1 VLGVLKDKD
10 AEGIVAALDPMVER
24 FVVTQSHSPRAR
36 DAGDLAGIVQHVTG
50 AWPEIVPDLASALEH
65 AREHAGDAGVVV
77 TGSLYTVGEA
87 RAAVRG

>member
-10 AEGIVAALDPMVER
+10 AEGIVAALAPVVDR

-36 DAGDLAGIVQHVTG
+36 DAGDLAGIVEHATG
-50 AWPEIVPDLASALEH
+50 AWPEIVPDLEEAIGH
-65 AREHAGDAGVVV
+65 ACAHAGAHGVLV

-87 RAAVRG
+87 RGFLR